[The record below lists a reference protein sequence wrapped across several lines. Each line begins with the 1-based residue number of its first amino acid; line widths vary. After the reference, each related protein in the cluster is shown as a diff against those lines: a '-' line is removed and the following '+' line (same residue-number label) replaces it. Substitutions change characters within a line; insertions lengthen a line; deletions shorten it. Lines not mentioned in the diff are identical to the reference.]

1 MATVNISNNAV
12 LLKKIMLQAFHF
24 IPETSS
30 DRNEAKRYKRVLSK
44 YEDFIASHSDEL
56 IEVFT
61 DSVRDFLSPSDMK
74 EIKKKLDTIFLNEMG
89 EDLRNIV
96 KPVENSLSP
105 SQKNALIKSKIS
117 DLRKEILKIREEILS
132 VNWGS
137 SIEEVEKY
145 TIITQ
150 VLYLSETLINW
161 TLEDIDRAKSEA
173 MKESNMLLGM
183 TFFLLLKLLAMIA
196 GKVTMESLTYSISAV
211 QVALNEVDISPF
223 Y

>member
-1 MATVNISNNAV
+1 MTTVNISNNTV
-12 LLKKIMLQAFHF
+12 LLKKIMLQSFHL

-74 EIKKKLDTIFLNEMG
+74 EIKKKLNTIFLNEMG

-105 SQKNALIKSKIS
+105 SKKNALIKSKIS

-145 TIITQ
+145 TILTQ

-161 TLEDIDRAKSEA
+161 ALDDIEWASTDALMEG
-173 MKESNMLLGM
+173 NMLLGM
-183 TFFLLLKLLAMIA
+183 AFFLILRLLDMTA
-196 GKVTMESLTYSISAV
+196 GKVTTESLTYSISVV
-211 QVALNEVDISPF
+211 QVALNITEG

>member
-1 MATVNISNNAV
+1 MTTVNISNNTV
-12 LLKKIMLQAFHF
+12 LLKKIMLQSFHL

-30 DRNEAKRYKRVLSK
+30 DRNEEKRYKRVLSK

-96 KPVENSLSP
+96 KPVENSLSS

-137 SIEEVEKY
+137 SIEEVENY
-145 TIITQ
+145 TILTQ

-161 TLEDIDRAKSEA
+161 ALDDIEWASSDDFMEG
-173 MKESNMLLGM
+173 NMLLGM
-183 TFFLLLKLLAMIA
+183 AFFLILRLLDMIA
-196 GKVTMESLTYSISAV
+196 GKVTTESLTYSISAV
-211 QVALNEVDISPF
+211 QVALNITES

>member
-1 MATVNISNNAV
+1 MTTVNISNNTV
-12 LLKKIMLQAFHF
+12 LLKKIMLQSFHL

-74 EIKKKLDTIFLNEMG
+74 EIKKKLNTIFLNEMG

-105 SQKNALIKSKIS
+105 SKKNALIKSKIS

-145 TIITQ
+145 TILTQ

-161 TLEDIDRAKSEA
+161 ALDDIEWASTDALMEG
-173 MKESNMLLGM
+173 NMLLGM
-183 TFFLLLKLLAMIA
+183 AFFLILRLLDMIA
-196 GKVTMESLTYSISAV
+196 GKVTTESLTYSISVV
-211 QVALNEVDISPF
+211 QVALNITEG

>member
-1 MATVNISNNAV
+1 MTTVNISNNTV
-12 LLKKIMLQAFHF
+12 LLKKIMLQSFHL

-44 YEDFIASHSDEL
+44 YEDFLASHSDEL
-56 IEVFT
+56 IEAFT
-61 DSVRDFLSPSDMK
+61 DSVRDFLSPNDMK
-74 EIKKKLDTIFLNEMG
+74 EIKKKLDAIFMNEMG
-89 EDLRNIV
+89 EDLRNTV

-117 DLRKEILKIREEILS
+117 DLRKEILRIREEILS

-145 TIITQ
+145 TILTQ

-161 TLEDIDRAKSEA
+161 ALDDIEWASTDALMEG
-173 MKESNMLLGM
+173 NMLLGM
-183 TFFLLLKLLAMIA
+183 AFFLILRLLDMTA
-196 GKVTMESLTYSISAV
+196 GKVTTESLTYSISAV
-211 QVALNEVDISPF
+211 QVALNITES

>member
-1 MATVNISNNAV
+1 MTTVNISNNTV
-12 LLKKIMLQAFHF
+12 LLKKIMLQSFHL

-74 EIKKKLDTIFLNEMG
+74 EIKKKLNTIFLNEMG

-105 SQKNALIKSKIS
+105 SKKNALIKSKIS

-145 TIITQ
+145 TILTQ

-161 TLEDIDRAKSEA
+161 ALDEIEWASTDALMEG
-173 MKESNMLLGM
+173 NMLLGM
-183 TFFLLLKLLAMIA
+183 AFFLILRLLDMIA
-196 GKVTMESLTYSISAV
+196 GKVTTESLTYSISVV
-211 QVALNEVDISPF
+211 QVALNITEG

>member
-1 MATVNISNNAV
+1 MTTVNISNNTV
-12 LLKKIMLQAFHF
+12 LLKKIMLQSFHL

-30 DRNEAKRYKRVLSK
+30 DRNEEKRYKRVLSK
-44 YEDFIASHSDEL
+44 YEDFLASHSDEL
-56 IEVFT
+56 IEAFT
-61 DSVRDFLSPSDMK
+61 DSVRDFLSPNDMK
-74 EIKKKLDTIFLNEMG
+74 EIKKKLDAIFLNEMG
-89 EDLRNIV
+89 EDLRNTV

-117 DLRKEILKIREEILS
+117 DLRKEILRIREEILS

-145 TIITQ
+145 TILTQ

-161 TLEDIDRAKSEA
+161 ALDDIEWASTDALMEG
-173 MKESNMLLGM
+173 NMLLGM
-183 TFFLLLKLLAMIA
+183 AFFLILRLLDMTA
-196 GKVTMESLTYSISAV
+196 GKVTTESLTYSISAV
-211 QVALNEVDISPF
+211 QVALNITES

>member
-1 MATVNISNNAV
+1 MTTVNISNNTV
-12 LLKKIMLQAFHF
+12 LLKKIMLQSFHL

-74 EIKKKLDTIFLNEMG
+74 EIKKKLDAIFLNEMG
-89 EDLRNIV
+89 EDLRNTV

-105 SQKNALIKSKIS
+105 SKKNALIKSKIS

-145 TIITQ
+145 TILTQ

-161 TLEDIDRAKSEA
+161 ALDEIEWASTDALMEG
-173 MKESNMLLGM
+173 NMLLGM
-183 TFFLLLKLLAMIA
+183 AFFLILRLLDMIA
-196 GKVTMESLTYSISAV
+196 GKVTTESLTYSISVV
-211 QVALNEVDISPF
+211 QVALNITEG

>member
-1 MATVNISNNAV
+1 MTTVNISNNTV
-12 LLKKIMLQAFHF
+12 LLKKIMLQSFHL

-30 DRNEAKRYKRVLSK
+30 DRNEEKRYKRVLSK
-44 YEDFIASHSDEL
+44 YEDFLASHSDEL
-56 IEVFT
+56 IEAFT
-61 DSVRDFLSPSDMK
+61 DSVRDFLSPNDMK
-74 EIKKKLDTIFLNEMG
+74 EIKKKLDAIFLNEMG
-89 EDLRNIV
+89 EDLRNTV

-117 DLRKEILKIREEILS
+117 DLRKEILRIREEILS

-145 TIITQ
+145 TILTQ

-161 TLEDIDRAKSEA
+161 ALDEIEWASTDALMEG
-173 MKESNMLLGM
+173 NMLLGM
-183 TFFLLLKLLAMIA
+183 AFFLILRLLDMIA
-196 GKVTMESLTYSISAV
+196 GKVTTESLTYSISVV
-211 QVALNEVDISPF
+211 QVALNITEG

>member
-1 MATVNISNNAV
+1 MTTVNISNNTV
-12 LLKKIMLQAFHF
+12 LLKKIMLQSFHL

-44 YEDFIASHSDEL
+44 YEDFLASHSDEL
-56 IEVFT
+56 IEAFT
-61 DSVRDFLSPSDMK
+61 DSVRDFLSPNDMK
-74 EIKKKLDTIFLNEMG
+74 EIKKKLDAIFLNEMG
-89 EDLRNIV
+89 EDLRNTV

-117 DLRKEILKIREEILS
+117 DLRKEILRIREEILS

-145 TIITQ
+145 TILTQ

-161 TLEDIDRAKSEA
+161 ALDDIEWASTDALMEG
-173 MKESNMLLGM
+173 NMLLGM
-183 TFFLLLKLLAMIA
+183 AFFLILRLLDMTA
-196 GKVTMESLTYSISAV
+196 GKVTTESLTYSISAV
-211 QVALNEVDISPF
+211 QVALNITES